1 MPSDASCEYI
11 EISTLHE
18 TLEKYWPSLSCG
30 SSSTCHGGKGSL
42 LEHED
47 LILCSLSFL
56 FNLSLYT
63 IQTNFY
69 SFLCSCL
76 LGMAEMGD
84 IQCQWGN
91 YLQPLLTHMIYWK
104 SIVHFLPL
112 SLLSFF
118 FFEAV

>member
-1 MPSDASCEYI
+1 MLCMIVGLWPDYNDGSWPACCTKSNFE
-11 EISTLHE
+11 EKLISTLHE

-84 IQCQWGN
+84 IQCQWASSGRCWI
-91 YLQPLLTHMIYWK
+91 H
-104 SIVHFLPL
+104 SV
-112 SLLSFF
+112 
-118 FFEAV
+118 